1 VSSESVVNES
11 VKKEAVKS
19 GAIKNNRFWVDR
31 SDYSKTRFD
40 EQVITAGLQS
50 GQVLLQVN
58 RFAFTANN
66 ITYAAVGDQIGY
78 WKFFPAVGGE
88 GTIPVWGFADVV
100 DSQCDGV
107 EVGERFYGYYPMSS
121 YLVVEPGKVTP
132 HSFVDNIEHRRDL
145 PIIYNQYIRCSQ
157 DPSYS
162 EEGEALQ
169 MLLRP
174 LFTTSFLLDDFFAD
188 NDFFGANTIVLT
200 SASSK
205 TALGMAFLLNQNRKG
220 RQQDY
225 QIVGLTS
232 EQNLEFVRNLGC
244 YDQVLSYDQV
254 SQLDAQQPTATVDFA
269 GNGTLLGQLHNH
281 FGDQLKYS
289 CLVGASHWDQRSGSP
304 KTFPGAQPQMF
315 FAPTQAEKR
324 LNDWGAVGF
333 QQRMGQVWMLFIK
346 FVSGWMDV
354 ETDAGPE
361 AVERV
366 YRNVLEGKFSPSKG
380 YVLSLADS

>member
-1 VSSESVVNES
+1 MSSESVKTGV
-11 VKKEAVKS
+11 
-19 GAIKNNRFWVDR
+19 IKNNRFWVDR
-31 SDYSKTRFD
+31 NDYSKTRFD
-40 EQVITAGLQS
+40 ECAITEELQS
-50 GQVLLQVN
+50 GQVLLKVD

-66 ITYAAVGDQIGY
+66 ITYAAVGDLIGY
-78 WKFFPAVGGE
+78 WKFFPATEGM

-100 DSQCDGV
+100 ESHCEGIA
-107 EVGERFYGYYPMSS
+107 VGERFYGYYPMSTN
-121 YLVVEPGKVTP
+121 LVVEPGKVTS

-145 PIIYNQYIRCSQ
+145 PSIYNQYIRCSD

-162 EEGEALQ
+162 VAGEDLQ

-188 NDFFGANTIVLT
+188 NDFFGASTIVLT

-205 TALGMAFLLNQNRKG
+205 TALGMAFLLHQNRKD
-220 RQQDY
+220 RDQDY
-225 QIVGLTS
+225 KIVGLTS

-254 SQLDAQQPTATVDFA
+254 AQLDTEQPTASVDFA
-269 GNGTLLGQLHNH
+269 GNGTLLGQLHTH

-304 KTFPGAQPQMF
+304 KTFPGAEPQMF
-315 FAPTQAEKR
+315 FAPSQAEKR
-324 LNDWGAVGF
+324 LSDWGAVGF
-333 QQRMGQVWMLFIK
+333 QQRLGQVWQLFTS
-346 FVSGWMDV
+346 FVSDWMEVEADV
-354 ETDAGPE
+354 GPE

-366 YRNVLEGKFSPSKG
+366 YRNVLDGKFSPSKG
-380 YVLSLADS
+380 YVLSLLEE